1 MRLVFMG
8 PPGVGKGTYAAAIS
22 ERFGIP
28 HVSTGDMIREEIK
41 KGTELGRKLREYVE
55 RGELVPDELVT
66 EIVRARLSQEDCKH
80 GFILDGYPRTLKQAE
95 DLDKMT
101 KIDLVLNFIAPD
113 EVIVDRI
120 SGRRICRKCGAIY
133 HVKYMPSKVPG
144 VCDRC
149 GGELY
154 QREDDK
160 PEVVLRR
167 LEVYRQQFAPIIN
180 YYRERN
186 LIIDIDASDQAEI
199 VIPRVIEALRTR
211 GFTLQKDV

>member
-22 ERFGIP
+22 ERFGIL

-101 KIDLVLNFIAPD
+101 KIDLVLNFVAPD

-120 SGRRICRKCGAIY
+120 SGRRICRKCGTIY
-133 HVKYMPSKVPG
+133 HVKYMPPKVPG

-180 YYRERN
+180 YYKERN
-186 LIIDIDASDQAEI
+186 LIVDIDASDQAEI

-211 GFTLQKDV
+211 GFTPLRNV

>member
-101 KIDLVLNFIAPD
+101 KIDLVLNFVAPD

-120 SGRRICRKCGAIY
+120 SGRRICRKCGTIY
-133 HVKYMPSKVPG
+133 HVKYMPPKVPG

-180 YYRERN
+180 YYKERN
-186 LIIDIDASDQAEI
+186 LIVDIDASDQAEI

-211 GFTLQKDV
+211 GFTPLRNV

>member
-1 MRLVFMG
+1 
-8 PPGVGKGTYAAAIS
+8 
-22 ERFGIP
+22 
-28 HVSTGDMIREEIK
+28 
-41 KGTELGRKLREYVE
+41 
-55 RGELVPDELVT
+55 
-66 EIVRARLSQEDCKH
+66 ARLSQEDCKH
-80 GFILDGYPRTLKQAE
+80 GFILDGYPRTLRQAE

-101 KIDLVLNFIAPD
+101 KIDLVLNFVAPD
-113 EVIVDRI
+113 DVIVDRI

-133 HVKYMPSKVPG
+133 HVKYMPPKVPG

-180 YYRERN
+180 YYKERN
-186 LIIDIDASDQAEI
+186 LIVDIDASDQAEI

-211 GFTLQKDV
+211 GFTPLRNV